1 MWSTSAPGFVPSGRS
16 SKKTIIDVSKEDA
29 EEELNIPDNITINL
43 VDESD
48 ELTEGELFDLQDRL
62 ANEHDTLVAE
72 RSKAARL
79 ASSITDS
86 MYQECQELLQMF
98 GLPWLLAPGEAEAQ
112 CAQLDTA
119 GITEGTITDDSDIWG
134 HQGLQELL

>member
-29 EEELNIPDNITINL
+29 EEELNIPDDITINL

-62 ANEHDTLVAE
+62 AKEHDTLVAE